1 MREWK
6 GSVMA
11 KYRKTALIEA
21 KQWHKMGDHPAVV
34 TNHYLADGEWE
45 PAPELKTLEGWLS
58 VKPGDWIAGPGAKG
72 EYWPIDDEVFRA
84 TYELVD
90 VV

>member
-1 MREWK
+1 
-6 GSVMA
+6 MA

-21 KQWHKMGDHPAVV
+21 SQWFKPGDHPAV
-34 TNHYLADGEWE
+34 LMGEQFSEGEWHPFYFIDTME
-45 PAPELKTLEGWLS
+45 GRLDVAPGT
-58 VKPGDWIAGPGAKG
+58 WIAGPGAKG